1 MFSGHKEDDNHFY
14 RAASGDRSW
23 SDLHLHHVPAL
34 ISNDHTMNGTR
45 ASYVVVS
52 GDHTIGGI
60 QGVYVPALICND
72 HDQGDTPFRVV
83 VTSGDH

>member
-45 ASYVVVS
+45 ASYVVAS
-52 GDHTIGGI
+52 GGRYGI
-60 QGVYVPALICND
+60 DIHASDAPAPICTG
-72 HDQGDTPFRVV
+72 HDQNDTHRQIAVA
-83 VTSGDH
+83 SGGQ